1 MPFFFADQLET
12 KRLAP
17 DAERTIK
24 ARGGKLMASEMRFSA
39 GVIAAMHDH
48 PHEQIIYILEG
59 ELDFT
64 VGGETRRVRAGDSL
78 YAPPGVRH
86 GAVSVTASR
95 LLDVFSPQR
104 EDFLE
109 PPAQ

>member
-1 MPFFFADQLET
+1 MPFFFAAELAPERT
-12 KRLAP
+12 AP

-24 ARGGKLMASEMRFSA
+24 ARGGAMMASEMRFAA
-39 GVIAAMHDH
+39 GAVAALHEH

-64 VGGETRRVRAGDSL
+64 CGGETRRVRAGDSL
-78 YAPPGVRH
+78 YAPPGVVH

-95 LLDVFSPQR
+95 VLDVFTPQR
-104 EDFLE
+104 EDFLKK
-109 PPAQ
+109 